1 MRILVTND
9 DGFDAPGLAALQ
21 AAAGDFGE
29 VTLFAPATQQS
40 YVGHRVSTHTP
51 LRLTELAPG
60 QFHLEGTPADCVRVA
75 LRGLNQSFDWVL
87 SGINHGGNLGAD
99 VYTSGTVAA
108 AREAALLGVPAIAIS
123 QFHRRP
129 HPDDWPTSIALAKR
143 AIQKILAAPPNP
155 GDYWNVNLPHP
166 ISQPHAVALIDCDI
180 DPGPLDVAFTRQG
193 EEFLYS
199 GRYMARSASPGLD
212 VDHCFA
218 GAITITRFRTGR

>member
-9 DGFDAPGLAALQ
+9 DGFDAQGLAALLS
-21 AAAGDFGE
+21 AAGDFGE
-29 VTLFAPATQQS
+29 VALLAPSSQQS
-40 YVGHRVSTHTP
+40 YVGHRVSTLSP

-60 QFHLEGTPADCVRVA
+60 QFHLDGTPADCVRVA
-75 LRGLNQSFDWVL
+75 LRGLDQSFDWVL

-129 HPDDWPTSIALAKR
+129 HLDDWPTSVALAKR
-143 AIQKILAAPPNP
+143 ALQQIFAAPPRQ
-155 GDYWNVNLPHP
+155 GSYWNVNLPHP
-166 ISQPHAVALIDCDI
+166 VAAPQSVQLINCDI

-193 EEFLYS
+193 EHFLYS
-199 GRYMARSASPGLD
+199 GRYLARTATPGLD
-212 VDHCFA
+212 VENCFA
-218 GAITITRFRTGR
+218 GAITITRLSTGR